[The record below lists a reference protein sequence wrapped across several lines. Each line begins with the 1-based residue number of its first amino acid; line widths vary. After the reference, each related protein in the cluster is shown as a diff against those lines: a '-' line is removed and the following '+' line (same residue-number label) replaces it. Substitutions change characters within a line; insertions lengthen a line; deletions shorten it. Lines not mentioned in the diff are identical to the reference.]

1 MECKEV
7 QESLSLYLDRELSA
21 EESSLV
27 QSHLDDCSVCREELA
42 ALQEII
48 SQLSSLEEVN
58 PPASFRRELYVKLK
72 ENIAQEAKV
81 KKKGRVTQGL
91 LAKFKAWRRHTVFY
105 PVAISLL
112 LLIIFVP
119 IFLQGTHL
127 RSKFME
133 DSSEPDMMS
142 YRVGVEQNSVNQ
154 ENVTKSIAPEAMTMT
169 TTQNV
174 VKQSVE
180 ESKSAIKP
188 MERKLIK
195 NAELHLWVDDYNSV
209 VEALKSKA
217 SALDGYITNE
227 TVNVLI
233 HLGAKVLSEVMP
245 QFRFDEFLRGTR
257 FRCCNCLYQNVTEEY
272 IDVESRLNVM
282 RTKEER
288 LLDIL
293 TSRVSPV
300 MFCCRNEWLIRAQLE
315 SLEGRLRYLS
325 NQTEFSIFNLT
336 IEQVSLQPN
345 RFRLG
350 V

>member
-27 QSHLDDCSVCREELA
+27 QRHLDDCSVCREELA

-227 TVNVLI
+227 TVNALDS
-233 HLGAKVLSEVMP
+233 LGSKRGYLEVRVP
-245 QFRFDEFLRGTR
+245 QFRFDEFFAGV
-257 FRCCNCLYQNVTEEY
+257 Q
-272 IDVESRLNVM
+272 D
-282 RTKEER
+282 
-288 LLDIL
+288 
-293 TSRVSPV
+293 
-300 MFCCRNEWLIRAQLE
+300 
-315 SLEGRLRYLS
+315 
-325 NQTEFSIFNLT
+325 
-336 IEQVSLQPN
+336 
-345 RFRLG
+345 LG
-350 V
+350 KLKNSHV